1 MNQSGISSD
10 KQFDVEVFLK
20 HLSRGSGVYRMLDN
34 NDNVIYVGK
43 AKNLKNRV
51 SSYFQSSDV
60 GPKQRSMVAQ
70 IASIE
75 VSVTHTEGEALLLE
89 SQLIKKYKPRYNI
102 CLRDDKSFP
111 YIYLSTQDDFPR
123 LAFHRGAKNNGQYF
137 GPYPSAGA
145 VRQSLKLLQK
155 IFPVRQ
161 CDDSFYSH
169 RTRPCLQF
177 QIKRCSAPCVG
188 LVSKEAYAEDV
199 ESTTRFLEG
208 NGKQLINQLISRMEK
223 ASGEQAY
230 ETAARYRDQISTLR
244 NVLEQQYVNAD
255 QGDLDLVVCSTKLNV
270 ACVLVSFF
278 RGGQQLG
285 HRTFFPKLPESATSA
300 QVLEAFLP
308 QYYLNNTVP
317 PRIIIGASIASI
329 NLIAEALSRAA
340 KHKIQVS
347 HFVRGERRRWLQ
359 MAQTNVEHALML
371 KLADRQGI
379 SDRLHN
385 LKETLGCEQLERI
398 ECFDISHTMGSQT
411 VASCVVFD
419 AEGPVKSSYRR
430 FNINGIEP
438 GDDYAAMAQAISR
451 RYKRVEAGEYKKPDV
466 LLIDGGKGQLGVA
479 REALEQLEIADIL
492 IVGVSKGPDRT
503 PGMEKIHLLGD
514 NGELELEPGAPAKL
528 LIQQIRDEAHRFAI
542 TGHRQRRAKASKQS
556 VLEQIEGIGPK
567 RRQRLLKQFGGLKQ
581 ITVAGIESLSQV
593 EGINQELALRI
604 YNVFHGND

>member
-1 MNQSGISSD
+1 MNDSTRATESR
-10 KQFDVEVFLK
+10 FDIEVFLVN
-20 HLSRGSGVYRMLDN
+20 LSRSCGVYRMLDN
-34 NDNVIYVGK
+34 ADKVIYVGK

-51 SSYFQSSDV
+51 SSYFQSGDSTL
-60 GPKQRSMVAQ
+60 KQRAMVAQ
-70 IASIE
+70 IALID
-75 VSVTHTEGEALLLE
+75 VTVTHTEGEALLLE

-111 YIYLSTQDDFPR
+111 YIYLSIQDDFPR
-123 LAFHRGAKNNGQYF
+123 LAFHRGAKSKGRYF

-161 CDDSFYSH
+161 CDDSYYNH
-169 RTRPCLQF
+169 RTRPCLQY

-188 LVSKEAYAEDV
+188 LINQQAYAEDV

-208 NGKQLINQLISRMEK
+208 SGKLLINRLISRMES
-223 ASGEQAY
+223 ASDRQQY

-244 NVLEQQYVNAD
+244 KVLEQQYVSAD
-255 QGDLDLVVCSTKLNV
+255 QGDLDLVVCATKLNV

-285 HRTFFPKLPESATSA
+285 HRTFFPKLPEPLAPQ
-300 QVLEAFLP
+300 QVLQAFLP
-308 QYYLNNTVP
+308 QYYLNNAVP
-317 PRIIIGASIASI
+317 QRIIVGHRVVDID
-329 NLIAEALSRAA
+329 LIANALSRSA
-340 KHKIQVS
+340 KHAIQIS
-347 HFVRGERRRWLQ
+347 HHVRGDRRRWLE

-379 SDRLHN
+379 TERLHS
-385 LKETLGCEQLERI
+385 LKDTLGCERLQRI

-419 AEGPVKSSYRR
+419 KEGAVKSSYRR
-430 FNINGIEP
+430 FNISGIEP
-438 GDDYAAMAQAISR
+438 GDDYAAMAQAITR
-451 RYKRVEAGEYKKPDV
+451 RYKRVQDGEYEKPDV

-479 REALEQLEIADIL
+479 RDALEQLEIDDIL

-503 PGMEKIHLLGD
+503 PGLEKIHLLGD
-514 NGELELEPGAPAKL
+514 NGQLVLEPGAPAKL

-542 TGHRQRRAKASKQS
+542 TGHRQRRAKASKRS
-556 VLEQIEGIGPK
+556 VLEQIEGVGPK
-567 RRQRLLKQFGGLKQ
+567 RRQNLLKQFGGLKQ
-581 ITVAGIESLSQV
+581 ITVAGVDSLCQV
-593 EGINQELALRI
+593 EGINRELALRI
-604 YNVFHGND
+604 YNVFHGNE